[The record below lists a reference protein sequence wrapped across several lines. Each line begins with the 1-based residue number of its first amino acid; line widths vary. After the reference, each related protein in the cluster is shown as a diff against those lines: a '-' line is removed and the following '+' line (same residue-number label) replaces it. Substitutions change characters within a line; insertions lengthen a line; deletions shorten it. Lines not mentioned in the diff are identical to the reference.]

1 MHATEPHRR
10 GVVVTVLGIAQ
21 ILAFGSTYYLP
32 AVLANPIAVDTGW
45 SLTWIVG
52 GLSIAMLIS
61 GLVSTLIGRLIQ
73 RFGGRPVL
81 AASSAI
87 LALGL
92 TIMAFAPSLPV
103 YLLAWAIMGL
113 GMAGGLYDAAF
124 STLGRMYGEKA
135 RGAITWV
142 TLFGGFAST
151 VCWPLSAFLVEQYGW
166 RVTCLVYAAI
176 YLLFSLPGHLIV
188 LPRTP
193 PVLPQPVDD
202 IGADRPTAIPYNMQ
216 FVVLAAILTFAAMIS
231 SMVAVHLLTLLQARG
246 LDLAAAVAFGAIV
259 GPAQVGGRLL
269 ELLLGRNRH
278 PIWAMIISVLLM
290 ATGLGF
296 LASGFP
302 LTALALAL
310 YGAGNGIHTIARGA
324 LPLVLFDPDK
334 YAIVMGRLAAPAL
347 LTQALAPFLG
357 AYLLQWGDS
366 ALMLTVLLATAGVNV
381 LLTAL
386 LWMKRG

>member
-1 MHATEPHRR
+1 MRATEPHRR
-10 GVVVTVLGIAQ
+10 RVVVTVLGIAQ

-52 GLSIAMLIS
+52 GLSIAMLMS

-92 TIMAFAPSLPV
+92 TVMAFAPSLPV

-124 STLGRMYGEKA
+124 STLGRMYGEQA

-202 IGADRPTAIPYNMQ
+202 IGAERPTTVAYNMQ

-246 LDLAAAVAFGAIV
+246 LDLAAAVAFGAII

-310 YGAGNGIHTIARGA
+310 YGAGNGIHTIARGV

-357 AYLLQWGDS
+357 AYLLQWGGS
-366 ALMLTVLLATAGVNV
+366 ELMLTVLVATAGANIF
-381 LLTAL
+381 LTAL